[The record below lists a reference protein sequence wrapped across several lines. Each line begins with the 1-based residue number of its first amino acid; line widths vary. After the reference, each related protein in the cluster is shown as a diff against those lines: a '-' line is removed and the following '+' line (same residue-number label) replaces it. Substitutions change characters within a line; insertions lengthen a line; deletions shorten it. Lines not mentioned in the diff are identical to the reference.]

1 MKSGKILLLLLL
13 TVTFVALMQ
22 NTAATESASLLDMLT
37 TMDDTENDMDYPR
50 GCTNKYSLLFC
61 KPTGRRSLAGFRNSN
76 GSFNKAVINKL
87 INKLTK

>member
-61 KPTGRRSLAGFRNSN
+61 KRWRAYCRRS
-76 GSFNKAVINKL
+76 NKNYRFMEKNCKYTCGL
-87 INKLTK
+87 CH